1 MGIYTYNGKLVKLL
15 YKTEYTV
22 TYRILGTDEQKL
34 PYIFTTNAK
43 YFVEF
48 TPAPLLV
55 GALF

>member
-1 MGIYTYNGKLVKLL
+1 MYNGKLVKLL

-22 TYRILGTDEQKL
+22 TYRILDTDEQKL

-48 TPAPLLV
+48 KPAPLLI